1 MACKGILVLYTF
13 CLIVIFFSM
22 FIFSHSL
29 TTSSLNQGHVLN
41 ATDLLVSRNGLFTLG
56 FTGRYLVINYTAL
69 DGYMITSHPLWIA
82 NRDAPIVEDSGALT
96 IDNLTG
102 TLKIVRKGGKP
113 IELFSGYNSNG
124 NLTAVLLDNG
134 NFVLKE
140 ANSSSILW
148 QSFDYPTDTLLPGMK
163 LGINHKTGKKWLLRS
178 WQAEDNPIPG
188 GFTLEWDTS
197 QRQIAVRRR
206 GVLFWTS
213 GVLTPDNTIKTWIW
227 IVISILIALILAFMS
242 VFLYLR
248 WKRLRKFLKELMTD
262 DRATDVDE
270 LQNNGNRGHNLEI
283 YNVAK
288 IMAATNSFSLHNKL
302 GEGGFG
308 PVYKGR
314 LTEGQEIAV
323 KRLSSKS
330 GQGLLEFKNELIVI
344 AKLQHMNLVR
354 LLGFC
359 IQGEEKMLVY
369 EYMPNKSLDSF
380 IFDQSRREVLD
391 WSRRL
396 NIIEGIAQGLLYLH
410 KYSRLRIIH
419 RDLKASNILLDKDMN
434 PKISDFG
441 LARIFRQ
448 NESEAN
454 TCTLVGTRGYMSP
467 EYLMEGI
474 VSIKSDV
481 YSFGVLVLEIISG
494 KKNHNVYHHDR
505 PLNLVCYAWE
515 LWKEDSLLQILEPA
529 IRDSASE
536 DQVLRCIHVGLLCV
550 ERSPRDRPTMSDVL
564 FMLTNEAQ
572 QLPAPKQPAFYIGEN
587 SVTMNPSERNMKT
600 GSINGMSVSEMDG
613 R

>member
-1 MACKGILVLYTF
+1 
-13 CLIVIFFSM
+13 
-22 FIFSHSL
+22 
-29 TTSSLNQGHVLN
+29 
-41 ATDLLVSRNGLFTLG
+41 
-56 FTGRYLVINYTAL
+56 
-69 DGYMITSHPLWIA
+69 
-82 NRDAPIVEDSGALT
+82 
-96 IDNLTG
+96 
-102 TLKIVRKGGKP
+102 
-113 IELFSGYNSNG
+113 
-124 NLTAVLLDNG
+124 
-134 NFVLKE
+134 
-140 ANSSSILW
+140 
-148 QSFDYPTDTLLPGMK
+148 
-163 LGINHKTGKKWLLRS
+163 
-178 WQAEDNPIPG
+178 
-188 GFTLEWDTS
+188 
-197 QRQIAVRRR
+197 
-206 GVLFWTS
+206 
-213 GVLTPDNTIKTWIW
+213 
-227 IVISILIALILAFMS
+227 MS

-248 WKRLRKFLKELMTD
+248 WKRLRVEEKFLKELMTD

-380 IFDQSRREVLD
+380 IFGDQSRREVLD